1 MKYFSPI
8 LFIILISCN
17 NKVTQQDIQQLN
29 GYWDI
34 DKVKSVDKKITE
46 YKVNSTI
53 DYYFVND
60 NNEGFRKKTTLDF
73 SGTYKTNNI
82 KDKIEIEDKDG
93 TFIIKTT
100 TPLDNWEDIIVSL
113 TSEKLVLKNE
123 KGILFYYNKHEKFN
137 SN

>member
-100 TPLDNWEDIIVSL
+100 TSLDNWEDIIVSL